1 MKFLPIENI
10 VFKSNLNENEII
22 ERLVYEMEFKDTY
35 IDYVSGKLFDGEIT
49 DNKFEITRKIYNSN
63 SYNIKA
69 IGTIEKDING
79 TKINVKIKFRKGIA
93 IFLCFWF
100 GFAFPLSITFLI
112 DGFFGFE
119 ALGVILLFY
128 LFIMLSFK
136 YESYKSKKLLKNI
149 FKAEIISE

>member
-10 VFKSNLNENEII
+10 VYRSNLNEDEII
-22 ERLVYEMEFKDTY
+22 ERLTNEVEFENTF
-35 IDYVSGKLFDGEIT
+35 INYVSGKLFDGEIT

-69 IGTIEKDING
+69 IGTIEKDTDG
-79 TKINVKIKFRKGIA
+79 TKINVKIKFRKGVT

-100 GFAFPLSITFLI
+100 GFAFLISIMFLTNGVWKLQPL
-112 DGFFGFE
+112 GM
-119 ALGVILLFY
+119 LLVAY

>member
-10 VFKSNLNENEII
+10 VFKSKLNEDEII
-22 ERLVYEMEFKDTY
+22 ERLTDEVEFENTY
-35 IDYVSGKLFDGEIT
+35 INYVSAKLFDGEIT

-69 IGTIEKDING
+69 IGTIEEDTDG
-79 TKINVKIKFRKGIA
+79 TKINVKIKFRKGVT
-93 IFLCFWF
+93 IFLCFGF
-100 GFAFPLSITFLI
+100 GFAFLISIMFLTNGVWKLQPL
-112 DGFFGFE
+112 GM
-119 ALGVILLFY
+119 LLFFY